1 MDGVAAP
8 HPYTSE
14 KIIIGGLKCDEM
26 PWVSYQLI
34 SKVYG
39 NTFMGL

>member
-1 MDGVAAP
+1 MGLQLPIHTRVK
-8 HPYTSE
+8 